1 MTMLLMP
8 KATAI
13 WLIDH
18 TALTFEQI
26 GEFTG
31 LHALEIQA
39 LADGEIAP
47 GMHGLDPV
55 QNGQLTQEEIRRCE
69 QDANARLALAKRNM
83 PEPEVRSKGPRYT
96 PLARRAEKPDGIAW
110 LVKHHPELNDS
121 QITRLVGT
129 TKTTITAIRNR
140 SHWNFANLTPR
151 SPVELGLCSQ
161 AELSREIQ
169 TALKA
174 GRKPAEKAAGA
185 HGTAAAGGESKAAG
199 LANFGLSWPGL

>member
-18 TALTFEQI
+18 TSLTFEQI
-26 GEFTG
+26 SEFTG
-31 LHALEIQA
+31 LHGLEIQA
-39 LADGEIAP
+39 LADGDIAP

-55 QNGQLTQEEIRRCE
+55 QNGQLTLEEIHCCE
-69 QDANARLALAKRNM
+69 QDATARLKMAKRTM
-83 PEPEVRSKGPRYT
+83 PEPEIRSKGPRYT

-129 TKTTITAIRNR
+129 TKNTIAAIRNR
-140 SHWNFANLTPR
+140 SHWNFANLTLR
-151 SPVELGLCSQ
+151 SPVELGLCNQ
-161 AELSREIQ
+161 LELSREIQ
-169 TALKA
+169 IALKA
-174 GRKPAEKAAGA
+174 GRKPVEKAAGTSHPA
-185 HGTAAAGGESKAAG
+185 PSESKTASG
-199 LANFGLSWPGL
+199 IGLSWPGL